1 MSTPGRPAAQD
12 LSWLITNFVER
23 VPDVAHAVVVSS
35 DGLPLA
41 FSAGFP
47 QERADQLAA
56 VTSGLTSLTQGASRV
71 FEGGAVVQTVV
82 EMQRGVLV
90 IMAISNGSS
99 LAVLAAS
106 TCDLGL
112 VAYEMTLLVE
122 RAGRVLTPATRG
134 VMQAA
139 IPVMDD
145 GDRRFQWRA
154 KGEVTI
160 SRRSWACPVPG
171 RDGPVCGMRGR
182 DQDGL
187 VSASGL
193 RKMVRQGSSGPIRL
207 PEAGHSRGTSSPLRH

>member
-1 MSTPGRPAAQD
+1 VSTPGRPVQD
-12 LSWLITNFVER
+12 LNWLITNFVER

-41 FSAGFP
+41 FS
-47 QERADQLAA
+47 DQLAA

-90 IMAISNGSS
+90 IMAISNGAS

-122 RAGRVLTPATRG
+122 RAGRVLTPAARGG
-134 VMQAA
+134 VMQGAM
-139 IPVMDD
+139 PGD
-145 GDRRFQWRA
+145 GRR
-154 KGEVTI
+154 
-160 SRRSWACPVPG
+160 
-171 RDGPVCGMRGR
+171 
-182 DQDGL
+182 
-187 VSASGL
+187 
-193 RKMVRQGSSGPIRL
+193 
-207 PEAGHSRGTSSPLRH
+207 